1 MRRTLALALLM
12 LVALASA
19 GCGGNTPPPALAVGA
34 GPAPESVL
42 LGHLYA
48 AALRYY
54 GTPAEVTE
62 TDGVLG
68 VLDSGSVTVQPGF
81 TGRFL
86 TELDPGATA
95 RADEQVY
102 RDLVSAL
109 PEGVAAGDYTMS
121 AQDKPAL
128 VVTEATATAW
138 GGTDLSALRR
148 NCAKARPGAVADAK
162 VANAKAAEAVGSC
175 TLPDALVFPDDKS
188 LFAALRAGKI
198 NAAWSTTADPAIPSD
213 LTVLADKTSLIR
225 GENVVPLYRRN
236 TLDERQI
243 LALNEIAGVLDTG
256 SLADMRRQVAEGK
269 DPRAVADAFLQA
281 NPLGH

>member
-1 MRRTLALALLM
+1 MRRMLALALLV
-12 LVALASA
+12 LFALASA
-19 GCGGNTPPPALAVGA
+19 GCGHSAPAALAVGA

-54 GTPAEVTE
+54 GTAAVVTE
-62 TDGVLG
+62 TAGVPG

-86 TELDPGATA
+86 TALNPTATA

-128 VVTEATATAW
+128 VVTEATAKAW
-138 GGTDLSALRR
+138 GGTDLSAVRR
-148 NCAKARPGAVADAK
+148 NCAKARPGAVAGAK
-162 VANAKAAEAVGSC
+162 VPEVVGSC
-175 TLPDALVFPDDKS
+175 TLPEAGRFPDDKA

-236 TLDERQI
+236 TLDERQV

-256 SLADMRRQVAEGK
+256 SLADMRRQVTEGK
-269 DPRAVADAFLQA
+269 DPGAVADAFLQA

>member
-1 MRRTLALALLM
+1 MRRTLALALAALSV
-12 LVALASA
+12 LVLV
-19 GCGGNTPPPALAVGA
+19 GCGGRP
-34 GPAPESVL
+34 GPAVLTVGSGPRAESAL

-54 GTPAEVTE
+54 GTPAAVID
-62 TDGVLG
+62 TDGALG
-68 VLDSGSVTVQPGF
+68 VLDSGSVTVLPGF

-86 TELDPGATA
+86 TDLDPGAAA
-95 RADEQVY
+95 RSDEQVY

-109 PEGVAAGDYTMS
+109 PEGVAAGDYAMS
-121 AQDKPAL
+121 AQDKPAV
-128 VVTEATATAW
+128 VVTEATAAAW

-148 NCAKARPGAVADAK
+148 HCADVRPGAPAHADLP
-162 VANAKAAEAVGSC
+162 AVIGSC
-175 TLPDALVFPDDKS
+175 TLPKAVVFPDGKS

-213 LTVLADKTSLIR
+213 LTVLADKTALIR

-236 TLDERQI
+236 TLDERQV

-256 SLADMRRQVAEGK
+256 SLADMRRQVGEGA
-269 DPRAVADAFLQA
+269 DPGAVADAFLQA

>member
-1 MRRTLALALLM
+1 MRRTLALALMVL
-12 LVALASA
+12 LALASA
-19 GCGGNTPPPALAVGA
+19 GCGGGSAPAPLAVGA
-34 GPAPESVL
+34 GPGPESVL

-54 GTPAEVTE
+54 GTAAEVTD
-62 TDGVLG
+62 TDGTLG
-68 VLDSGSVTVQPGF
+68 VLDSGAVTVQPGF

-86 TELDPGATA
+86 TELNPAATA
-95 RADEQVY
+95 RSDEQVY
-102 RDLVSAL
+102 RDMVSAL
-109 PEGVAAGDYTMS
+109 PEGVAAGDYAMS

-138 GGTDLSALRR
+138 GGTELSVLRR
-148 NCAKARPGAVADAK
+148 HCAEVRPGAL
-162 VANAKAAEAVGSC
+162 AKAAVPAAVGSC
-175 TLPDALVFPDDKS
+175 VLPKAVTFPDRDA
-188 LFAALRAGKI
+188 LFAALRAGKV

-256 SLADMRRQVAEGK
+256 SLADMRRQVGEGA
-269 DPRAVADAFLQA
+269 DPRALAEDFLQS

>member
-1 MRRTLALALLM
+1 MRRTLALALLTM
-12 LVALASA
+12 STLLVAVLGGCASNSASA
-19 GCGGNTPPPALAVGA
+19 ALAVGA
-34 GPAPESVL
+34 GPAPESAL

-54 GTPAEVTE
+54 GTPAVVTE
-62 TDGVLG
+62 TDGSLG
-68 VLDSGSVTVQPGF
+68 VLDSGSVIVQPGF

-86 TELDPGATA
+86 TRLDPAATA

-128 VVTEATATAW
+128 VVAEATATAW

-148 NCAKARPGAVADAK
+148 NCAQARPGAV
-162 VANAKAAEAVGSC
+162 VGSSVPEAVGSC
-175 TLPDALVFPDDKS
+175 TLPKAVTFADDKS

-213 LTVLADKTSLIR
+213 LTVLADKTALIR

-236 TLDERQI
+236 TLNERQV

-269 DPRAVADAFLQA
+269 DPGAVADEFLQS

>member
-1 MRRTLALALLM
+1 MRRTLALALLTM
-12 LVALASA
+12 STLLVAVLGGCASNSASA
-19 GCGGNTPPPALAVGA
+19 ALAVGA
-34 GPAPESVL
+34 GPAPESAL

-54 GTPAEVTE
+54 GTPAVVTE
-62 TDGVLG
+62 TDGSLG

-86 TELDPGATA
+86 TRLDPAATA

-128 VVTEATATAW
+128 VVAEATATAW

-148 NCAKARPGAVADAK
+148 NCAQARPGAV
-162 VANAKAAEAVGSC
+162 VGSSVPEAVGSC
-175 TLPDALVFPDDKS
+175 TLPKAVTFPDDKS

-213 LTVLADKTSLIR
+213 LTVLADKTALIR

-236 TLDERQI
+236 TLNERQV

-269 DPRAVADAFLQA
+269 DPGAVADEFLQS

>member
-1 MRRTLALALLM
+1 MRRTLALSLLVLLAL
-12 LVALASA
+12 VSA
-19 GCGGNTPPPALAVGA
+19 GCGGHSAPAALVVGA
-34 GPAPESVL
+34 GPAPESEL

-54 GTPAEVTE
+54 GTPAAVTE
-62 TDGVLG
+62 TDGVSG

-86 TELDPGATA
+86 TELNPTATA

-121 AQDKPAL
+121 AQDKPAV
-128 VVTEATATAW
+128 VVTEATASAW
-138 GGTDLSALRR
+138 GGADLSALRR
-148 NCAKARPGAVADAK
+148 NCAKARPGAVAGAK
-162 VANAKAAEAVGSC
+162 VPTAVGSC
-175 TLPDALVFPDDKS
+175 TLPEASRFPDDKS

-198 NAAWSTTADPAIPSD
+198 NAAWATTADPGIPSE
-213 LTVLADKTSLIR
+213 LTVLADKTALIR

-269 DPRAVADAFLQA
+269 DPGAVAEAFLQA

>member
-19 GCGGNTPPPALAVGA
+19 GCGGSSAPRALAVGA

-62 TDGVLG
+62 TDGTLG

-86 TELDPGATA
+86 TRLDPAATA

-128 VVTEATATAW
+128 AVTEATATAW

-148 NCAKARPGAVADAK
+148 NCAKVRPGAVTGARVPA
-162 VANAKAAEAVGSC
+162 AVGSC
-175 TLPDALVFPDDKS
+175 ALPKAALFPDDKS
-188 LFAALRAGKI
+188 LFAALQAGKI

-269 DPRAVADAFLQA
+269 DPRGVADAFLQA